1 MRRIA
6 IAAMISGALAFTAAP
21 AVASQP
27 AQLPDAAAGGQ
38 QQAADAQAQG
48 PKGDHVSKGNAYGKY
63 CQDQSKKH
71 VKGVKGTAFS
81 ACVKAMA
88 KVAKDEAAGENAA
101 PRQACKDLSKKHVK
115 GEKGT
120 PFSRCVV
127 GAQELKR
134 ELRETETV

>member
-6 IAAMISGALAFTAAP
+6 TAAMIAGALAFTAAP

-27 AQLPDAAAGGQ
+27 DHTPGPPAGK
-38 QQAADAQAQG
+38 A
-48 PKGDHVSKGNAYGKY
+48 SKAKAYGKF
-63 CQDQSKKH
+63 CQGQSKKH
-71 VKGVKGTAFS
+71 VKGVKGTPFS
-81 ACVKAMA
+81 ACVNAMA

-101 PRQACKDLSKKHVK
+101 PRDVCKDLSKKHVK

-120 PFSRCVV
+120 SFSRCVV

-134 ELRETETV
+134 ELRETETA